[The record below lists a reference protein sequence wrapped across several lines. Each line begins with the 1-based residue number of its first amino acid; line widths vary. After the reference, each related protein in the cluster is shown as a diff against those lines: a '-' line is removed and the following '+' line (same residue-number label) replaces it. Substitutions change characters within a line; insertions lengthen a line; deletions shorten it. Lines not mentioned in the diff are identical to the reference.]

1 MYDISYENLYFL
13 VNMTMANI
21 LFVEDDDTIRENYSE
36 LLTAA
41 GFKVNGF
48 SDSTSALQHF
58 ESHSTDLAVL
68 DIALGDDADAG
79 FHLCIEL
86 RKRSEQLPIIFL
98 SVRDSDIDKISGMR
112 LGADDYL
119 MKGTS
124 IHYLVARIKALLHR
138 VEVLTGAKT
147 ASGNIL
153 KRGDLTINIDTMYA
167 TWKDKPLNLSLTHLW
182 MVHALA
188 SNRGYV
194 RTPQQLMDAANITV
208 QTNTLTVHMRNI
220 RKTFENIDPDFSAIR
235 TERGIG
241 YRWVEGT

>member
-1 MYDISYENLYFL
+1 
-13 VNMTMANI
+13 MANI

-48 SDSTSALQHF
+48 SDSASALQHF
-58 ESHSTDLAVL
+58 ESHKTDLAIL
-68 DIALGDDADAG
+68 DIALGEDTDAG
-79 FHLCIEL
+79 FHLCTEL
-86 RKRSEQLPIIFL
+86 RRRSQHLPIIFL
-98 SVRDSDIDKISGMR
+98 TVRDSDIDRISAMR

-119 MKGTS
+119 TKGTS
-124 IHYLVARIKALLHR
+124 VQYLVARIKALLHR
-138 VEVLTGAKT
+138 IEVLTGAKNV
-147 ASGNIL
+147 SGNIL
-153 KRGDLTINIDTMYA
+153 KRGELTINMDTMYA

-188 SNRGYV
+188 SNRGFV

-208 QTNTLTVHMRNI
+208 QTNTLTVHLRNI
-220 RKTFENIDPDFSAIR
+220 RKTFEDIDPDFSAIR

-241 YRWVEGT
+241 YRWVDESG